1 MVARAEA
8 PPAAVRHPSGLYA
21 AAGAG
26 GVCRARVAG
35 GRRREGV
42 PYFHSLPA
50 VRRVGPRVMLDGRGM
65 LHGRAMLDGRAML
78 KGKRC

>member
-1 MVARAEA
+1 
-8 PPAAVRHPSGLYA
+8 
-21 AAGAG
+21 
-26 GVCRARVAG
+26 VAG